1 MLPTLMPW
9 APDNGGEHR
18 AGSIISGK
26 PGLHHSRPIV
36 AHEGRHFSV
45 VSHCTLQTSMSCSKT
60 YWHHT
65 ENYCQQVNKLSCSR
79 QQTGLRPCCSQ
90 AGLQHLYSTLRP
102 GVRCGGGHISHK
114 KTSQRSRTRHTR
126 FSGAVLT
133 CLFEISLSFLQFFD
147 AGFKRCYALLQVLV
161 AELACL
167 RRRM

>member
-45 VSHCTLQTSMSCSKT
+45 VSHCTLQTSMSCFKR

-65 ENYCQQVNKLSCSR
+65 EDYCQQVNKLSCSDSR
-79 QQTGLRPCCSQ
+79 LVSSHAALRLGCS
-90 AGLQHLYSTLRP
+90 ACT
-102 GVRCGGGHISHK
+102 VRCG
-114 KTSQRSRTRHTR
+114 R
-126 FSGAVLT
+126 
-133 CLFEISLSFLQFFD
+133 E
-147 AGFKRCYALLQVLV
+147 
-161 AELACL
+161 
-167 RRRM
+167 